1 MSDHSK
7 MHVYLDWAK
16 ERLDEIDA
24 TLASFEASIAH
35 RSAAAGEKAKTALS
49 KIRESREAF
58 HQAIK
63 HEKESTEGAWIKAKT
78 VLEADWKTFEA
89 GVEAY
94 LEAFGQEVEH
104 REAAFKARADAQQK
118 AWQDAMSNFDKAV
131 AKLASGGKVEFE
143 AALKKMK
150 SEAAIAR
157 ANLERLHGARD
168 QSWSALKTALAE
180 TRTAFD
186 RADHA
191 VHEAFKRAA

>member
-1 MSDHSK
+1 MNEHSK

-35 RSAAAGEKAKTALS
+35 QGADVRHTANSALSQIRKSRDAFRQKIKDEKDATDAAWTKAKTL
-49 KIRESREAF
+49 
-58 HQAIK
+58 
-63 HEKESTEGAWIKAKT
+63 
-78 VLEADWKTFEA
+78 LEVDWKTFES

-94 LEAFGQEVEH
+94 LESVGHEVAL

-118 AWQDAMSNFDKAV
+118 SWHEAMGKFDKAV
-131 AKLASGGKVEFE
+131 TKLATGGKAELE
-143 AALKKMK
+143 IALKKMK
-150 SEAAIAR
+150 SEADVAKAS
-157 ANLERLHGARD
+157 LERLRGARD

-180 TRTAFD
+180 TRAAFD